1 MTLPL
6 DSILTLRLVLGEILA
21 EQLPQ
26 AGRQWLDTKV
36 NLTNP
41 VSIQTAFVAAP
52 RFTGKQP
59 VSLSPERRQ
68 QMAELRSHFSLLAW
82 PLDRVTRLYLL
93 LHLPLDQKELFI
105 QSIETLFETA
115 EMNELVAL
123 YASLPVLPYPE
134 AWVFRA
140 TEAVRSNMGLVFDS
154 LALGNPYPAEQFSEL
169 AWNQLVMKTIFND
182 KSVGGIIGLQE
193 RSNPALARILVDFAH
208 ERWAAGRYVP
218 ARAWQVVVPF
228 VNESM
233 LADIRHLFHSNRA
246 IDREAA
252 YLICTE
258 TDFPPAQQLLQEY
271 TIDVPEPLTW
281 HQLDTQVA

>member
-1 MTLPL
+1 M
-6 DSILTLRLVLGEILA
+6 LGEILA
-21 EQLPQ
+21 GQLPQ

-68 QMAELRSHFSLLAW
+68 QIAELRSHFSILAW

-93 LHLPLDQKELFI
+93 LHLPLEQKELFI

-134 AWVFRA
+134 AWFFRA

-154 LALGNPYPAEQFSEL
+154 LALGNPYPSEQFSEL

-182 KSVGGIIGLQE
+182 KSVGGILGLE
-193 RSNPALARILVDFAH
+193 KRSNPALARILVDFAH

-258 TDFPPAQQLLQEY
+258 TNFAPARLLLQEY
-271 TIDVPEPLTW
+271 TSDVPEHLTW